1 VLKSLFVASLLLLSS
16 PSFAGLSEIEKDEFT
31 ISSVEVYEVA
41 TPDFDKGAVT
51 LPPVPK
57 NPIDEI
63 AAQIDGIIAIGKK
76 IWTIIDAGRPVITTT
91 GMIPSISVLPEIDAP
106 SKVPALHQMA
116 NWSAPKT
123 KSFRVAYKNNFGS
136 EVVGFTYT
144 VFFQHNGS
152 YKGRGKYITSL
163 KIQVSEITSSWGFN
177 FDAASELIS
186 VANVGSDA
194 EPVAS
199 AILQISYKVRGLLN
213 ESRSAQSF
221 YVDGNGT
228 IQTF

>member
-1 VLKSLFVASLLLLSS
+1 MLKSLFLVSLLLLSS
-16 PSFAGLSEIEKDEFT
+16 PSFAGLSDIEKQELLL
-31 ISSVEVYEVA
+31 SSVEVYEVA
-41 TPDFDKGAVT
+41 TPDFDKGNVT

-63 AAQIDGIIAIGKK
+63 AAQIDGMIAIGKK

-91 GMIPSISVLPEIDAP
+91 GIVPSISVLPEIDSP
-106 SKVPALHQMA
+106 SKTPALHQMA
-116 NWSAPKT
+116 NWSPPKT
-123 KSFRVAYKNNFGS
+123 KSFRVSYKNNFGS

-152 YKGRGKYITSL
+152 YKGRGQYITSL
-163 KIQVSEITSSWGFN
+163 KVQVSEITASWGFN
-177 FDAASELIS
+177 FDAVSELIS
-186 VANVGSDA
+186 VANVGSD
-194 EPVAS
+194 EQPVAS
-199 AILQISYKVRGLLN
+199 AILQISYKVKGLLN

-221 YVDGNGT
+221 YVDGRGA